1 VFPSAKTTGNGV
13 ILLLRTAFRVQDA
26 SSAMVHIN
34 PNTIVT
40 LVGAARLTP
49 KPILLV

>member
-1 VFPSAKTTGNGV
+1 LHA
-13 ILLLRTAFRVQDA
+13 AFRVQDA

-40 LVGAARLTP
+40 LVGVARLTP
-49 KPILLV
+49 KPILLI